1 MPSSKKPK
9 KHQDLKS
16 LEREEHMPKLSRSKT
31 SSKTKTMP
39 QSKPASNRMKI
50 EPSCGNVFKD
60 LGFSDSE
67 AANLIAR
74 CDLQIA
80 VVNIIKKNK
89 WTQKEAA
96 KELKISQ
103 PRVAELM
110 SFRTN
115 YFSVDLLIKY
125 LARLGVQVD
134 FKFSKIDWN

>member
-1 MPSSKKPK
+1 
-9 KHQDLKS
+9 
-16 LEREEHMPKLSRSKT
+16 MPKLST
-31 SSKTKTMP
+31 SKTKTKTKSKP
-39 QSKPASNRMKI
+39 QSKPVSGRIKR
-50 EPSCGNVFKD
+50 EPSCGNIFKD

-80 VVNIIKKNK
+80 VVKIIKQNK